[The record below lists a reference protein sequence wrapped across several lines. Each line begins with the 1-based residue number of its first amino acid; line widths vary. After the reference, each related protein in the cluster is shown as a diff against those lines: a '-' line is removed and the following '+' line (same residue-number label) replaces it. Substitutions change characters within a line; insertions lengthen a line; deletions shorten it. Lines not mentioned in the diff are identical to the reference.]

1 MEDGFINKWVLVEE
15 VKIDSRD
22 TAWVVSYLGVIRGY
36 SEIVCE
42 MLMLVLHGFGVSL
55 GKMVFYFGS

>member
-1 MEDGFINKWVLVEE
+1 LEDGFIDKWILVVE

-22 TAWVVSYLGVIRGY
+22 TAWVVSYLGVIRGH

-42 MLMLVLHGFGVSL
+42 MLMLVLHGFKVSL
-55 GKMVFYFGS
+55 GKMVFYF